1 MPTRRRSSY
10 TLRKPA
16 TSRPA
21 TTTLPLMRAAG
32 VKSSVRLMHFKSVV
46 LPELAGPMMPK
57 ICFSGMAS
65 VIWRRAVFP
74 P

>member
-21 TTTLPLMRAAG
+21 TTTLPLVRAEG
-32 VKSSVRLMHFKSVV
+32 VKSNVRLMHFKSVV

-57 ICFSGMAS
+57 ISLLGMAR
-65 VIWRRAVFP
+65 VMWRRAVFLP
-74 P
+74 

>member
-21 TTTLPLMRAAG
+21 TTTLPLIRAAG
-32 VKSSVRLMHFKSVV
+32 VKSNVRLMHFNSVV

-57 ICFSGMAS
+57 ISCLGMAS